1 MNKEEMNPG
10 NEIATIDKDS
20 VLATNSALGGSF
32 CSFDTSTLEGK
43 KRLFRATSNPDV
55 TLKSMIN
62 KEIHVVDVFA
72 KPVNLTDEK
81 TGEVKDGI
89 NVVFF
94 DKEGVSYTATSIGVA
109 NATRAML
116 DVFGHPSTW
125 TGPVTIIPKQISV
138 SNGNMLSFDIQ

>member
-1 MNKEEMNPG
+1 MENEN
-10 NEIATIDKDS
+10 NEIAVINSDS
-20 VLATNSALGGSF
+20 VLATHSALGGSF
-32 CSFDTSTLEGK
+32 CSFDTSTIEGK

-62 KEIHVVDVFA
+62 KEIKVVDVFA

-81 TGEVKDGI
+81 TGEIKDGV

-94 DKEGVSYTATSIGVA
+94 DKEGVSYTATSTGVA
-109 NATRAML
+109 NATRAMM

-125 TGPVTIIPKQISV
+125 EGPITIVIKEVPTKA
-138 SNGNMLSFDIQ
+138 GNMLSFDIK